1 MLCPRHTLNR
11 PLPSCRRR
19 ADFNSKALHGS
30 HQLQPHWVLQGLKP
44 LSSSYA
50 WASCP
55 ATSKC
60 LSSQWQ
66 PHKKPARP
74 APRIAPAPGSCPA
87 LAKTS
92 RPSVA
97 ASLSACKNRPA
108 LLPPSPMHNLLAAD
122 NINRSSPAASLE
134 CLQTVAPHEQHLH
147 LGSCSLQ
154 LSIAGGCLQDGAHCR
169 PLLRTLLCASCCQ
182 LWNQDSGQL
191 SFCRPAAVGTA
202 QG

>member
-1 MLCPRHTLNR
+1 MAAAVSRKAFSLTCRASSSAGPHRRPSLATLQTRRNLSGKEPQLR
-11 PLPSCRRR
+11 LAPCYALVTPSTVPCHPDGRVQTSTAKHFMAAISCSLTGR
-19 ADFNSKALHGS
+19 
-30 HQLQPHWVLQGLKP
+30 LQGLKP

-55 ATSKC
+55 ATNKC

-108 LLPPSPMHNLLAAD
+108 LPPPPLPQCTN
-122 NINRSSPAASLE
+122 
-134 CLQTVAPHEQHLH
+134 C
-147 LGSCSLQ
+147 
-154 LSIAGGCLQDGAHCR
+154 
-169 PLLRTLLCASCCQ
+169 
-182 LWNQDSGQL
+182 
-191 SFCRPAAVGTA
+191 
-202 QG
+202 